1 MPATIALQADGTL
14 VLTGGSGDD
23 VLTFYKAGSRY
34 VASVTLRDEDGRP
47 AVTES
52 RVFDAGVV
60 KRLVVNGGDGNDLL
74 SNLTDVPC
82 TIYGGKGNDQIYGGD
97 ADDSLSGGDG
107 TDVVF
112 GGKGDD
118 TLDGGPGNDQL
129 VGGDGDDS
137 LLGGPGNDNLYGGE
151 GDDTLKGGKGSDY
164 LSGGPGSNT
173 LAE

>member
-1 MPATIALQADGTL
+1 MPASVTLQADGTL
-14 VLTGGSGDD
+14 VLTGGGGDD
-23 VLTFYKAGSRY
+23 VLTFSRAGSRY
-34 VASVTLRDEDGRP
+34 VASVTLRDEDGNVV
-47 AVTES
+47 VTEA
-52 RVFDAGVV
+52 RVFDQGVV

-82 TIYGGKGNDQIYGGD
+82 TIRGGPGNDVIYGGS
-97 ADDSLSGGDG
+97 AADSLVGGDG

-112 GGKGDD
+112 GGAGDD

-137 LLGGPGNDNLYGGE
+137 ILGGPGNDNLYGVG
-151 GDDTLKGGKGSDY
+151 GDDTLKGGKGNDY